1 MRLLL
6 KIFVV
11 LLLEKQATLLGEF
24 LPNGLRQILILQDE
38 QEQTISQRTG
48 RSKVQRLVDDFQTR
62 SANILE
68 QQKLA
73 KNAAHILAIACMHIE
88 KLSIIETVAQLAIFR
103 LWTVL
108 VVQRNIWAVE
118 ILVSCGNYRGSIIR
132 NNKKGHETGFR
143 TVHRGSGS

>member
-73 KNAAHILAIACMHIE
+73 KNAAHILAIACKHIE

-108 VVQRNIWAVE
+108 VVQRNIRAVE